1 MEVYEILDRFEILNP
16 DVEYFENLR
25 RSYVDRDLSSIFK
38 ISGTH
43 ANLRRAVEF
52 KNPHSLFRMLEEK
65 YGADPKLEDL
75 KKVMLGSNLHSL
87 FRLLEECEFK
97 IDIDEFRKAVLE
109 KNLHSVFRLIENQSL
124 KDNIEDL
131 RKAVVEENIHSIWR
145 IIFMNIKTKTFLEGL
160 ITDLKNIMINQN
172 MISLFNLLPSELEDY
187 RKAILDDNLDA
198 TLNIIDHADIRKL
211 LYADE
216 KFAMFRLLEER
227 TQSRLLYSLKDFH
240 RLDIKFDKDCLSRG
254 QIKSKMWLIH
264 ELKKLNKDLG
274 IVFLCAGWYA
284 TLSAMMFEAGLK
296 IQKIRSFDIDP
307 DVWEIAE
314 TFNKPWMTEDWK
326 FKASTKDIYDIDFE
340 GCIYDV
346 YKRDGSVQPLIDV
359 PDTVINTSCEH
370 IKSFAEWFG
379 RIPEGKLCIMQA
391 NNFEEIEEHINVYNN
406 LDDFSKDCPMQEVL
420 FEGKLPLDEYTRF
433 MKIGI
438 R

>member
-160 ITDLKNIMINQN
+160 ITELKNIMLNQN
-172 MISLFNLLPSELEDY
+172 RISLFNLLPSELED
-187 RKAILDDNLDA
+187 
-198 TLNIIDHADIRKL
+198 
-211 LYADE
+211 
-216 KFAMFRLLEER
+216 
-227 TQSRLLYSLKDFH
+227 
-240 RLDIKFDKDCLSRG
+240 
-254 QIKSKMWLIH
+254 
-264 ELKKLNKDLG
+264 
-274 IVFLCAGWYA
+274 
-284 TLSAMMFEAGLK
+284 
-296 IQKIRSFDIDP
+296 
-307 DVWEIAE
+307 
-314 TFNKPWMTEDWK
+314 
-326 FKASTKDIYDIDFE
+326 
-340 GCIYDV
+340 
-346 YKRDGSVQPLIDV
+346 
-359 PDTVINTSCEH
+359 
-370 IKSFAEWFG
+370 
-379 RIPEGKLCIMQA
+379 
-391 NNFEEIEEHINVYNN
+391 
-406 LDDFSKDCPMQEVL
+406 
-420 FEGKLPLDEYTRF
+420 
-433 MKIGI
+433 
-438 R
+438 